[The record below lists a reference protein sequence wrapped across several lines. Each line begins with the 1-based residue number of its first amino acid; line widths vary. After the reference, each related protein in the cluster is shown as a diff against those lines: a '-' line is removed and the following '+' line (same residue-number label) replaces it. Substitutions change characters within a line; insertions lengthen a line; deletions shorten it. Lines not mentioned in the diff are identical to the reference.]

1 MYSLIRPLLWTLEPE
16 LAHNLA
22 IKLIRFGFLNFY
34 YHTPDTNLKIPLGD
48 LIFTSPVGMA
58 AGFDKNAEV
67 FRELFKIGF
76 GFVEVGTVTPLA
88 QEGNPR
94 PRLFRLEEDNGL
106 INRLG
111 FNNIGLEDICK
122 NISNN
127 IDSSRTN
134 KLGINIGP
142 NKESKNRIDDYIKSV
157 VNVDKLSDYITI
169 NVSSP
174 NTPNLR
180 DFENQEIDTL
190 LREIQNNRLSNK
202 PIFVKL
208 SPDIDNT
215 QLALAIES
223 ILKFNLDGL
232 ILTNTTNTRNFK
244 LKSRFQDQEGGLSG
258 EPLLKLSNE
267 KLSFAYSI
275 TKGAI
280 PIIGTGGIF
289 SGKDVYE
296 KMKLGANLVQLYTSF
311 VYEGP
316 SLIRNIN
323 NEIISLMEEEGV
335 KDLSEIIGINNK
347 G

>member
-1 MYSLIRPLLWTLEPE
+1 MLIPSLLVLL
-16 LAHNLA
+16 
-22 IKLIRFGFLNFY
+22 
-34 YHTPDTNLKIPLGD
+34 
-48 LIFTSPVGMA
+48 
-58 AGFDKNAEV
+58 
-67 FRELFKIGF
+67 
-76 GFVEVGTVTPLA
+76 
-88 QEGNPR
+88 
-94 PRLFRLEEDNGL
+94 
-106 INRLG
+106 
-111 FNNIGLEDICK
+111 
-122 NISNN
+122 
-127 IDSSRTN
+127 
-134 KLGINIGP
+134 
-142 NKESKNRIDDYIKSV
+142 
-157 VNVDKLSDYITI
+157 
-169 NVSSP
+169 
-174 NTPNLR
+174 
-180 DFENQEIDTL
+180 
-190 LREIQNNRLSNK
+190 
-202 PIFVKL
+202 
-208 SPDIDNT
+208 
-215 QLALAIES
+215 ES

-275 TKGAI
+275 TKGSI

-347 G
+347 V